1 MSSVTKSLSRPKED
15 RQRSSS
21 SLREPPAILFLSP
34 ALLLIGFILI
44 VPLGYAAYLSVHDV
58 QGNILAPSP
67 FVGLKNYASVFTS
80 PTFLAS
86 TGRTLYFASVSLAI
100 QFPLGI
106 AVALLLNEQFHG
118 RNILRALIL
127 IPWALPTIVNGALW
141 TWIYQSSYGA
151 LNGLLVQSGLI
162 DRPILWLGSPAL
174 AMNMVILADTWKIL
188 PFYVV
193 LILAGLQT
201 IPKDLYQAASVDGA
215 NAWQR
220 FWHVTLPSLRS
231 VFLIILV
238 LRTVDTFRVFDI
250 IYQITQGGPAGGTTV
265 VAYQAYLVSFLQL
278 QFGQGAA
285 VSFVIAAAIIILAAF
300 YMRLLNKGEQV

>member
-1 MSSVTKSLSRPKED
+1 MTNDRPK
-15 RQRSSS
+15 SAG

-34 ALLLIGFILI
+34 AMLLIAFVLI
-44 VPLGYAAYLSVHDV
+44 VPLCYAAYLSLHDV
-58 QGNILAPSP
+58 KGNVLAPSP
-67 FVGLKNYASVFTS
+67 FVGLSNYVAVFTS

-86 TGRTLYFASVSLAI
+86 TGRTLYFAFVSLAI

-141 TWIYQSSYGA
+141 TWIFQSSYGA
-151 LNGLLVQSGLI
+151 LSGLLLQFGLI
-162 DRPILWLGSPAL
+162 DRPILWLGSPSL

-201 IPKDLYQAASVDGA
+201 IPPDLYQAASVDGA

-265 VAYQAYLVSFLQL
+265 LAYQAYLASFLQL

-285 VSFVIAAAIIILAAF
+285 VSFVIAAAIVTLAAI
-300 YMRLLNKGEQV
+300 YVRLLNKGERP